1 MNNLVKYESVVYF
14 ADTYLSDLSKQIRN
28 YQQDGYYII
37 SMNRE
42 NDKHFVYMG
51 RPHKDEIL
59 KLS

>member
-1 MNNLVKYESVVYF
+1 MNNLVKYENILYI
-14 ADTYLSDLSKQIRN
+14 ADTYLSDLSKQIRD
-28 YQQDGYYII
+28 YQQDGYYVI

-51 RPHKDEIL
+51 KPCKDEIL